1 MKTVSKTL
9 IGLSTVLLSL
19 SVSNATQAANPAHVQ
34 QLLETGFCQGCD
46 LSGADLQAAHL
57 LGADLRDA
65 DLSNANLENANLE
78 GADLKG
84 ANLEGANL
92 AGTFLNSA
100 ELNNANLA
108 VANLSQAN
116 LISANLTGANLLGSN
131 LEGVQMIANSA
142 AGLEGLSIGRDPNT
156 LSFPMGGGPEFNQRF
171 RYTQEYL
178 NQQVSPLQINF
189 TERSSNYKIRWS
201 SPAVEQESNLEQT
214 DRNPNGI
221 GIKF

>member
-1 MKTVSKTL
+1 MK
-9 IGLSTVLLSL
+9 IMSTALLGFSTILFSL
-19 SVSNATQAANPAHVQ
+19 SGSNAAQAANPSHVQ

-46 LSGADLQAAHL
+46 LRGADLRAAHL

-78 GADLKG
+78 GADLRG

-108 VANLSQAN
+108 VADLSHAN
-116 LISANLTGANLLGSN
+116 LIQANLTGANLLGTN
-131 LEGVQMIANSA
+131 LEGTQMIANSGA
-142 AGLEGLSIGRDPNT
+142 ELNGLSIGRDPNR
-156 LSFPMGGGPEFNQRF
+156 LVFPVGGPELDEAF

-178 NQQVSPLQINF
+178 DQHLEPIQLNFRGSPFN
-189 TERSSNYKIRWS
+189 RNIRWS
-201 SPAVEQESNLEQT
+201 SPALEQESNLEQT
-214 DRNPNGI
+214 DKSPNGLEI
-221 GIKF
+221 RF

>member
-1 MKTVSKTL
+1 MKTVSTAL
-9 IGLSTVLLSL
+9 IGLSTFLLSL
-19 SVSNATQAANPAHVQ
+19 NLLGTADAANPNHVK

-46 LSGADLQAAHL
+46 LRGADLQAAHL

-65 DLSNANLENANLE
+65 DLSDANLENANLE

-108 VANLSQAN
+108 VANLSNAN
-116 LISANLTGANLLGSN
+116 LIQANLTGANLLGSN
-131 LEGVQMIANSA
+131 LEGTQMIANSA
-142 AGLEGLSIGRDPNT
+142 AELQNLSIGRDPNR
-156 LSFPMGGGPEFNQRF
+156 LVFPVGGPELGEAF

-178 NQQVSPLQINF
+178 DELSAPIELNSTNNP
-189 TERSSNYKIRWS
+189 SNYNIRWS

-214 DRNPNGI
+214 DKNPSGLGI
-221 GIKF
+221 RF

>member
-1 MKTVSKTL
+1 MNTVSKTL
-9 IGLSTVLLSL
+9 IGLSAVLLSL
-19 SVSNATQAANPAHVQ
+19 GFSNATQAANPVDVER
-34 QLLETGFCQGCD
+34 LLETGFCQGCD
-46 LSGADLQAAHL
+46 LSGADLRAAHL

-108 VANLSQAN
+108 VADLRNAN
-116 LISANLTGANLLGSN
+116 LIQANLTGANLIGSN

-142 AGLEGLSIGRDPNT
+142 AELEGLSIGRDPNT
-156 LSFPMGGGPEFNQRF
+156 LSFPVGGPELNQGF
-171 RYTQEYL
+171 RYTPEYL
-178 NQQVSPLQINF
+178 NQRVSPLQINSI
-189 TERSSNYKIRWS
+189 ENPSNYQIRWS

-214 DRNPNGI
+214 DRNPNGV

>member
-1 MKTVSKTL
+1 MKTMSKAL
-9 IGLSTVLLSL
+9 IGLSTVLLSVSL
-19 SVSNATQAANPAHVQ
+19 SHTAQANNPDHVQ

-65 DLSNANLENANLE
+65 DLTGANLANANLE

-92 AGTFLNSA
+92 EGTFLNSA

-108 VANLSQAN
+108 VANLSNAN
-116 LISANLTGANLLGSN
+116 LIQANLTGANLLGSN
-131 LEGVQMIANSA
+131 LEGTQMIANSSA
-142 AGLEGLSIGRDPNT
+142 ELQNLSISRDPNK
-156 LSFPMGGGPEFNQRF
+156 LVFPMGGAEFGEAF

-178 NQQVSPLQINF
+178 NQLSAPIQLNSTDNLNNNIP
-189 TERSSNYKIRWS
+189 WS
-201 SPAVEQESNLEQT
+201 SPAIEQESNLEQT
-214 DRNPNGI
+214 DRNPNGL
-221 GIKF
+221 GIRF